1 MRLLIV
7 SDLHANFAALE
18 RVLDTADAVV
28 FLGDAVDYGPDPSEA
43 VDWVRRTATYAVRG
57 NHDEAVANGVPT
69 GAAPAWAGLAETSAQ
84 WTRATLDAN
93 DRAYLGSLPL
103 RARFSFGGARFEALH
118 AAPLDPLYQYL
129 PPETP
134 EAEWERQLAG
144 VDADWLLHGHTHR
157 PLLARYGAVTVLNP
171 GSVGQPR
178 MGAPLASYAIWD
190 DGDVYFAARRYDTE
204 RTVGRLQQLPLER
217 GDTAE
222 LVRIVRTGA
231 TRGRAPVPGAGQH
244 GGTAAGTPAARMSEP
259 AEASGSVRVRPG
271 PPPPER

>member
-1 MRLLIV
+1 MPHDVHSRT
-7 SDLHANFAALE
+7 
-18 RVLDTADAVV
+18 RVAR
-28 FLGDAVDYGPDPSEA
+28 S
-43 VDWVRRTATYAVRG
+43 
-57 NHDEAVANGVPT
+57 
-69 GAAPAWAGLAETSAQ
+69 S
-84 WTRATLDAN
+84 
-93 DRAYLGSLPL
+93 SLPAPSSL
-103 RARFSFGGARFEALH
+103 TYVISSSPSGWRRAGPGGARFEALH

-157 PLLARYGAVTVLNP
+157 PLLARFGAVTVLNP

-231 TRGRAPVPGAGQH
+231 TRGRAPVPGAGD
-244 GGTAAGTPAARMSEP
+244 AGP
-259 AEASGSVRVRPG
+259 
-271 PPPPER
+271 

>member
-7 SDLHANFAALE
+7 SDLHANLAALE
-18 RVLDTADAVV
+18 RVVDKADAVV
-28 FLGDAVDYGPDPSEA
+28 FLGDAVDYGPDPSPA
-43 VDWVRRTATYAVRG
+43 VDWVRRTATWAVRG

-69 GAAPAWAGLAETSAQ
+69 GAAPAWAGLAEASAQ
-84 WTRATLDAN
+84 WTRAALDAV

-103 RARFSFGGARFEALH
+103 RVRFSFGGARFEALH

-134 EAEWERQLAG
+134 EAEWERQLAD
-144 VDADWLLHGHTHR
+144 VDADWLLYGHTHR
-157 PLLARYGAVTVLNP
+157 PLLARHGAVTVLNP

-178 MGAPLASYAIWD
+178 MGAPLASFAIWD
-190 DGDVYFAARRYDTE
+190 DGDVYLAARHYDTE

-231 TRGRAPVPGAGQH
+231 TRGRAPVPGAGQP
-244 GGTAAGTPAARMSEP
+244 GGTAARTPAAHVP
-259 AEASGSVRVRPG
+259 GATEAPGSVTARPA